1 MKKSNSC
8 LTTLRMH
15 YVFAVLSMFLS
26 GNWVIAQDYNPIE
39 AKKEIVGYNEPF
51 SYALPEVISWELKNE
66 SGSVIKNGEGELKDF
81 IFNIPGNYKL
91 MISEDKNHNATG
103 CEHAHYP
110 EEIEIEVKPI
120 KLDFDF
126 NTIQFSEDIVG
137 GKTLSGSIV
146 KINANFSTYDNSVT
160 EYKYNQGFTTFG
172 VGSTITG
179 KLKNG
184 EISLIPGVNTLE
196 FELDGAAEQG
206 NNIQINFVDFNGE
219 VQPYSL
225 TPKMQ

>member
-1 MKKSNSC
+1 MNKLLLKTKKRLQYLIAILMIFISIDGLIGQINNR
-8 LTTLRMH
+8 LEAR
-15 YVFAVLSMFLS
+15 AE
-26 GNWVIAQDYNPIE
+26 VI
-39 AKKEIVGYNEPF
+39 GYNEPF
-51 SYALPEVISWELKNE
+51 SFALPEVISWELKNE
-66 SGSVIKNGEGELKDF
+66 SGSVMKNGEGELKDF
-81 IFNIPGNYKL
+81 IFNKPGNYKL
-91 MISEDKNHNATG
+91 MISENKNHNATG

-120 KLDFDF
+120 KLNFDF

>member
-1 MKKSNSC
+1 MNKLLLKTKKRLQYLIAILMIFISIDGLIGQINNR
-8 LTTLRMH
+8 LEAR
-15 YVFAVLSMFLS
+15 AE
-26 GNWVIAQDYNPIE
+26 VI
-39 AKKEIVGYNEPF
+39 GYNEPF
-51 SYALPEVISWELKNE
+51 SFALPEVISWELKNE
-66 SGSVIKNGEGELKDF
+66 SGSVMKNGEGELKDF
-81 IFNIPGNYKL
+81 IFNKPGNYKL
-91 MISEDKNHNATG
+91 MISENKNHNATG

-110 EEIEIEVKPI
+110 EEIEIEVNPI
-120 KLDFDF
+120 KLNFDF

>member
-1 MKKSNSC
+1 MNKLLLKTKKRLQYLIAILMIFISIDGLIGQINNR
-8 LTTLRMH
+8 LEAR
-15 YVFAVLSMFLS
+15 AE
-26 GNWVIAQDYNPIE
+26 VI
-39 AKKEIVGYNEPF
+39 GYNEPF
-51 SYALPEVISWELKNE
+51 SFALPEVISWELKNE
-66 SGSVIKNGEGELKDF
+66 SGSVMKNGEGELKDF
-81 IFNIPGNYKL
+81 IFNKPGNYKL
-91 MISEDKNHNATG
+91 MISENKNHNATG

-120 KLDFDF
+120 KLNFDF

-219 VQPYSL
+219 VQPFSL